1 MIILMDKE
9 SLDRWLLELAIGT
22 DRTEEGL
29 VSDIRA
35 ILGLLRFNITKY
47 GDPTGSLDLFR
58 ARVQTLLLIYEDP
71 ELAKFG
77 LFF

>member
-1 MIILMDKE
+1 MDKE

-35 ILGLLRFNITKY
+35 ILGLLRFYIAQR